1 MEDTIDICLLL
12 GVFYCTFLWLGQSC
26 QQFSQS
32 KMGASYFEAAC
43 ALLLMSML
51 AASFFPIRQHVANS
65 TANAVVREE
74 AAERGVIIEPGSGTE
89 IGEAKLIDRIIT
101 CIIISIF
108 AFGIRF
114 VGMFAT
120 EVTPIFYGIIVWPII
135 PFFLYHFLSW
145 GIKS

>member
-12 GVFYCTFLWLGQSC
+12 GVFYFAFKCLAESVQWFSRAKEGASFFENGCTFL
-26 QQFSQS
+26 
-32 KMGASYFEAAC
+32 
-43 ALLLMSML
+43 LMSIL
-51 AASFFPIRQHVANS
+51 CVSFFPIRQHVANS

-89 IGEAKLIDRIIT
+89 IGEAKLIDSIIT
-101 CIIISIF
+101 CLIIALF
-108 AFGIRF
+108 AFAIRF

-145 GIKS
+145 GFR